1 MARPQDNV
9 PDDIPLSNPQ
19 AAALLGVSTGTLNNW
34 MNEPGSTLKRRED
47 GKLYISDLGEWVR
60 KVQVTKPASGRG
72 RNRYPYAPPGWGPN
86 RIDEDGDP
94 VVITEDKNSVEIRLK
109 TAQAEKV
116 EMENQVTAGTLIPI
130 DKCMTAW
137 KLILGRV
144 RSRLLR
150 IPSTVAPLVHGDPDV
165 LSIQQKLKEAVYDA
179 LSEAAEDWREETGV
193 TEDE

>member
-9 PDDIPLSNPQ
+9 PDDMPLSIPQ
-19 AAALLGVSTGTLNNW
+19 VAAFLGVSTGTVNNW
-34 MNEPGSTLKRRED
+34 MQEPGSSLRRRED
-47 GKLYISDLGEWVR
+47 GKIYISDVGEWAR
-60 KVQVTKPASGRG
+60 KVQVTKPSPGRG
-72 RNRYPYAPPGWGPN
+72 RNRYPYAPPGWGPI
-86 RIDEDGDP
+86 RSAEDGAP
-94 VVITEDKNSVEIRLK
+94 VVISEDKNAVEIRLK

-144 RSRLLR
+144 RTRLLR

-165 LSIQQKLKEAVYDA
+165 LSIQQKLKEAVHDA